1 MDTQREDRYP
11 EKTSVQA
18 QEAAVKSLSVG
29 GISVRGLFEKLQ
41 ELALLLKV
49 YSHD

>member
-1 MDTQREDRYP
+1 MDSQREDRYP
-11 EKTSVQA
+11 EETSVQA
-18 QEAAVKSLSVG
+18 QEAAMKSFSVG
-29 GISVRGLFEKLQ
+29 GISVHGLFAKLQ